1 MSTRTVGEISLLPL
15 CFLKLPVSF
24 FFLQD
29 FVLAERLNSSL
40 AFFLFDLFSLTD
52 RGFVFELVKQYCK
65 EV

>member
-1 MSTRTVGEISLLPL
+1 MSTRTVSEMSLLPL
-15 CFLKLPVSF
+15 CFLKLSVF

-40 AFFLFDLFSLTD
+40 AFFLFDLFSLID